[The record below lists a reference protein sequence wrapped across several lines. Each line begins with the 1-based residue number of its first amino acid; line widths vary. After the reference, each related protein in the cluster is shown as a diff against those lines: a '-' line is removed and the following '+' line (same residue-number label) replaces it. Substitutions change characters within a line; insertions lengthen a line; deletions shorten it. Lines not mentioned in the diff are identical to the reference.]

1 MGGDWLSFLEL
12 SFDKPTR
19 QNQILEGKNHL
30 WSSQAL
36 NQTGF
41 KSTRL
46 VWTGGLDILLSSQ
59 KKKICGCH
67 SFDQVQFY
75 MFNIVS
81 TPILILDINFD
92 FFIFKVVNASS
103 HVAPNC
109 QSQLSAFPFF
119 GAYNIV
125 YKISV
130 YPLTKCYHSIVNNDQ
145 QRT

>member
-1 MGGDWLSFLEL
+1 MRSRQELAESIEISPDLNEIWRDLTRECFIQQRIIIFVGGDWLSFLES

-19 QNQILEGKNHL
+19 QNQILEGENHL
-30 WSSQAL
+30 RSSQAL

-59 KKKICGCH
+59 KKKNCGCH

-92 FFIFKVVNASS
+92 LFLFS
-103 HVAPNC
+103 
-109 QSQLSAFPFF
+109 
-119 GAYNIV
+119 
-125 YKISV
+125 
-130 YPLTKCYHSIVNNDQ
+130 
-145 QRT
+145 RW